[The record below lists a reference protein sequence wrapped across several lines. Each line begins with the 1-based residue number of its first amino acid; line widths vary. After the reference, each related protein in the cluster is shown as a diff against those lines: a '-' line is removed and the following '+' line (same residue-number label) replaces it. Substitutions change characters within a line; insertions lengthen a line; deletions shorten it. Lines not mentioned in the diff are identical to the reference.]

1 MALES
6 LKNVFYN
13 LLGYF
18 GIENVA
24 ENERSQFFGRTLAAQ
39 CTSIGPEGSSVDPE
53 PLLKL
58 NTADLDDARP
68 ESADTASKSSVEG
81 SSEPAPE
88 EGSTSE
94 EVEKTASKEVGQES
108 KDTPS
113 HVSVETFSKLE
124 GGSECQVSSEASKA
138 SRDDDAEVNNALPK
152 SPQCSD
158 SLSQEISSAPEDDTT
173 NVNSTEPVDC
183 EAEPE
188 RIEITKENTTT
199 VETDTTSQLTSEEV
213 NSAACSKTAVG
224 NEDNQHLEVNPSND
238 IDEKEYWVPAVPSTD
253 FYGNPAPPTLINGQ
267 ECILHCILPK
277 LSSKTLKSSAK
288 KPTHVQTRGK
298 VTFNSPLFSEGD
310 FNLRI
315 LHEKV
320 CLEFIQIDPNVI
332 HGYVRVLNTTYVK
345 DVTVHYTKNNW
356 KIVRTKKAEWVETV
370 NNGTMDRF
378 LFTIPGRQSVGQL
391 SFSIK
396 FNGILDDNKG
406 HNYTVAYE
414 AV

>member
-13 LLGYF
+13 LLRYF

-24 ENERSQFFGRTLAAQ
+24 ENERLQFFGRTLAAQ

-58 NTADLDDARP
+58 NPADLDDARP
-68 ESADTASKSSVEG
+68 ESADTASKPSVED
-81 SSEPAPE
+81 SSERLAPE
-88 EGSTSE
+88 GGSGEDTSE
-94 EVEKTASKEVGQES
+94 EVEVTASEDHDQES

-113 HVSVETFSKLE
+113 HVSVEDFNKLE

-138 SRDDDAEVNNALPK
+138 SCDNEVEVNNALPK
-152 SPQCSD
+152 TPQCSD
-158 SLSQEISSAPEDDTT
+158 SLSQELSTAPEDDTT
-173 NVNSTEPVDC
+173 NIESTEPVEC
-183 EAEPE
+183 EAESE
-188 RIEITKENTTT
+188 RVEINKENTTT
-199 VETDTTSQLTSEEV
+199 VETNTSPTEEV
-213 NSAACSKTAVG
+213 NSAACSKTITAVG
-224 NEDNQHLEVNPSND
+224 NEDVNSSND
-238 IDEKEYWVPAVPSTD
+238 IDDEKEYWVPAVPSTD

-267 ECILHCILPK
+267 ECILHRILPK
-277 LSSKTLKSSAK
+277 LSSKTLKPSAK
-288 KPTHVQTRGK
+288 RPTHVRTRGK

-320 CLEFIQIDPNVI
+320 CLEFIQIDSNEI

-370 NNGTMDRF
+370 NNGAMDRF
-378 LFTIPGRQSVGQL
+378 IFTIPGRQSVGQL

-414 AV
+414 AE

>member
-24 ENERSQFFGRTLAAQ
+24 ENQRLRFFGRTLAAQ

-58 NTADLDDARP
+58 NPAGLDDARP
-68 ESADTASKSSVEG
+68 ASADTASKSSVED
-81 SSEPAPE
+81 SSERLAPE
-88 EGSTSE
+88 GGSGEDTSE
-94 EVEKTASKEVGQES
+94 ETASKDADQES
-108 KDTPS
+108 KDTPA
-113 HVSVETFSKLE
+113 HVSVEDFNKLE
-124 GGSECQVSSEASKA
+124 GGSECQVSSEGSKA
-138 SRDDDAEVNNALPK
+138 SCTNEVEVNNALPK

-158 SLSQEISSAPEDDTT
+158 SLSRELSTAPEDDTT
-173 NVNSTEPVDC
+173 NIESTEPVEC
-183 EAEPE
+183 EAESE
-188 RIEITKENTTT
+188 RVEINKENTTT
-199 VETDTTSQLTSEEV
+199 VETDTTPTEEV
-213 NSAACSKTAVG
+213 NSAACSKTNTAVG
-224 NEDNQHLEVNPSND
+224 NEDVNPSND
-238 IDEKEYWVPAVPSTD
+238 IDDEKEYWVPAVPSTD

-267 ECILHCILPK
+267 ECILHRILPK

-288 KPTHVQTRGK
+288 RPIHVRTRGK

-310 FNLRI
+310 FSLRI

-320 CLEFIQIDPNVI
+320 CLEFIQIDSNEI

-370 NNGTMDRF
+370 NNGAMDRF
-378 LFTIPGRQSVGQL
+378 IFTIPGRQSVGQL

-396 FNGILDDNKG
+396 FNGIVDDNKG

-414 AV
+414 AE

>member
-13 LLGYF
+13 LLSYF

-24 ENERSQFFGRTLAAQ
+24 ENERLQFFDRTLAAQ

-53 PLLKL
+53 PLLKW
-58 NTADLDDARP
+58 NPADLDDARP
-68 ESADTASKSSVEG
+68 ESADTASKSSVED
-81 SSEPAPE
+81 SSERHAPE
-88 EGSTSE
+88 GGNGKDTSE
-94 EVEKTASKEVGQES
+94 EVEKTASEDQDQE
-108 KDTPS
+108 S
-113 HVSVETFSKLE
+113 HVSVEDFSKLE

-138 SRDDDAEVNNALPK
+138 SRANEVEVNNALPK

-158 SLSQEISSAPEDDTT
+158 SLSQELSTAPEDDTT
-173 NVNSTEPVDC
+173 NIKSAEPVEC
-183 EAEPE
+183 EAESE
-188 RIEITKENTTT
+188 RVEINKENITT
-199 VETDTTSQLTSEEV
+199 VETDTTPNEEV
-213 NSAACSKTAVG
+213 DSAACSKTAVG
-224 NEDNQHLEVNPSND
+224 NKGNQHLEVNPSND
-238 IDEKEYWVPAVPSTD
+238 IDDETEYWVPAVPSTD

-267 ECILHCILPK
+267 ECILHRILPK

-288 KPTHVQTRGK
+288 KPTHVRTRGK

-320 CLEFIQIDPNVI
+320 CLEFIQIDSNEI

-370 NNGTMDRF
+370 NNGAMDRF
-378 LFTIPGRQSVGQL
+378 VFTIPGRQSVGQL

-414 AV
+414 AE